1 MKRFWKIL
9 LVVLLLAV
17 STMAFTVSPV
27 GRYQAAAPLELPDWA
42 RLLIIAGVSW
52 LITQGIKSLTHAIP
66 NIPDLTGLATSLTG
80 ALVVITVA
88 FANALLT
95 LVPPESQAIV
105 SLVFQLLATI
115 LGTYGIAHTVKS
127 ALPAPKPNALG
138 TP

>member
-9 LVVLLLAV
+9 LVVLLLAIAC
-17 STMAFTVSPV
+17 MAFTVSPV
-27 GRYQAAAPLELPDWA
+27 GKYQAAAPLELPDWA
-42 RLLIIAGVSW
+42 RLLIIAGISW

-80 ALVVITVA
+80 ALVVIAVA
-88 FANALLT
+88 FANALLAM
-95 LVPPESQAIV
+95 VPPDQQATV

-127 ALPAPKPNALG
+127 IIPTKPNALG